1 MDVKRLLMTAKI
13 NNKMERQLL
22 EDVFVTALEG
32 ASNYWYFIGSEAKAK
47 VRAVVPRWE
56 DPCLSTAILT
66 AILDHGVSVDISDL
80 ENPDEVLG
88 TLSYEGIKERL
99 HLLDMSLDYKWAL
112 EAHEEEVGDGESA
125 DVVFQ
130 FLVMGD
136 VWFS

>member
-1 MDVKRLLMTAKI
+1 VLRFEFVARALVGFEARLLWIEYVAIPHSPQYRRT
-13 NNKMERQLL
+13 
-22 EDVFVTALEG
+22 
-32 ASNYWYFIGSEAKAK
+32 K

-112 EAHEEEVGDGESA
+112 EAHEEEVGDAESA

>member
-13 NNKMERQLL
+13 NNKMERELL

-32 ASNYWYFIGSEAKAK
+32 ASNYWYVISSEAKAK
-47 VRAVVPRWE
+47 IRSAVPRSV

-66 AILDHGVSVDISDL
+66 AILDHGVSVEINDL
-80 ENPDEVLG
+80 DNPDEVLG
-88 TLSYEGIKERL
+88 VLNYENIKERL

>member
-1 MDVKRLLMTAKI
+1 
-13 NNKMERQLL
+13 MERQLL

-32 ASNYWYFIGSEAKAK
+32 GSNYWYFINTGVVNK
-47 VRAVVPRWE
+47 VRASVPKSV

-66 AILDHGVSVDISDL
+66 AILDHGVSVEISDL
-80 ENPDEVLG
+80 DNPDEILG
-88 TLSYEGIKERL
+88 TLSYESIKERL

-112 EAHEEEVGDGESA
+112 EAHEEEVGDADSA